1 MDFNEMHK
9 TEKVIEAVLNM
20 SRLNPLEK
28 IYAINNLS
36 SALAAK
42 TNFDYKIE
50 PRSEKEISEMVDG
63 LVDNVLGIFEKK
75 TGECPYF
82 EQKEDE
88 SSGNG
93 RKPIEP
99 LTDED
104 INGLLD
110 ILSSSDKKAGDEV

>member
-9 TEKVIEAVLNM
+9 TEKAIMSVLSM

-28 IYAINNLS
+28 IYTVSNISA
-36 SALAAK
+36 ALAAK
-42 TNFDYKIE
+42 TDFDCRIE

-63 LVDNVLGIFEKK
+63 LVDDVLGIFGKK
-75 TGECPYF
+75 TGERPHS

-88 SSGNG
+88 SSGRG

-104 INGLLD
+104 IDGLLG
-110 ILSSSDKKAGDEV
+110 ILSPSDKEAGDEV

>member
-1 MDFNEMHK
+1 MNFNEMHK
-9 TEKVIEAVLNM
+9 TEKAIGSVLNM

-28 IYAINNLS
+28 IYVINNLS
-36 SALAAK
+36 SALAAE
-42 TNFDYKIE
+42 TTLECKIE

-63 LVDNVLGIFEKK
+63 LVDSVLGTFGKK
-75 TGECPYF
+75 TGGMPALRAEGR
-82 EQKEDE
+82 E
-88 SSGNG
+88 SSGHG

-110 ILSSSDKKAGDEV
+110 ILSPSDKKAGDEI